1 MFWHS
6 FHNIIL
12 TPIFFM
18 IFQNLKKTTSYYMW
32 FTNFQLNKRCSQSSI
47 VWQNSHSA
55 VKNFLSTST
64 INLTSENS
72 HVNVMKLLKIAL
84 FTHLIQHVITLLV
97 LHMREFISIAIII
110 WTFSKK
116 GPNSI
121 SKVALKWNPSDGK
134 RQRGRSKETWR
145 EELWPPS

>member
-1 MFWHS
+1 MFTVFNRLTKFTFGSQKFS
-6 FHNIIL
+6 FYVHNPY
-12 TPIFFM
+12 TTFF
-18 IFQNLKKTTSYYMW
+18 
-32 FTNFQLNKRCSQSSI
+32 
-47 VWQNSHSA
+47 
-55 VKNFLSTST
+55 
-64 INLTSENS
+64 NLTSENS

-134 RQRGRSKETWR
+134 RQRGRSKETNG
-145 EELWPPS
+145 EKKEL